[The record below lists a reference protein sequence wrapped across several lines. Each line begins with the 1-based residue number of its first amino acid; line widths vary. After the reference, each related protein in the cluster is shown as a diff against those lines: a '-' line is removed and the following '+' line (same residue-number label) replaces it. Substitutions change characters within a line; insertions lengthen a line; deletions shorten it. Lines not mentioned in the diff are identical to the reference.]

1 MQCTYLIYSSIQDH
15 CLICQQCSILN
26 IWTNWPWT
34 LSPVTKKNS
43 HSEEFLNPIH
53 IWNTWHTTSNK
64 RLPIFTQEHKLY
76 TASEQVHHLCCPL
89 ESWKNQEHDRDNL
102 LIYVQASVFSDHRVR
117 HTTINLLLW
126 NDLTLSFPGSH

>member
-1 MQCTYLIYSSIQDH
+1 MYLLLYSSIQDH

-34 LSPVTKKNS
+34 LSSVIKKIS

-53 IWNTWHTTSNK
+53 TWNTWHTTSYK
-64 RLPIFTQEHKLY
+64 QLPIFTQEHKLY
-76 TASEQVHHLCCPL
+76 TASEQVHHLCCSL

-102 LIYVQASVFSDHRVR
+102 LIYVQASAYLDHRVK
-117 HTTINLLLW
+117 HNIVNHLLW
-126 NDLTLSFPGSH
+126 NDITLSLLGSH